1 MTRPDG
7 TQRLCGEYTAE
18 KTLSNLEHIFI
29 TRKSWENLGGL
40 PGMYLS
46 IRAAGSP
53 DVTVHGPKVRGGSF
67 SYNVFR
73 PLFLEYIYTVEIRTV
88 EARNS
93 FDFWYMGLWVYLL
106 EIWRKISFRRT
117 NSG

>member
-7 TQRLCGEYTAE
+7 FQRLCGEYTAE

-53 DVTVHGPKVRGGSF
+53 DVTVHGPKV
-67 SYNVFR
+67 
-73 PLFLEYIYTVEIRTV
+73 
-88 EARNS
+88 
-93 FDFWYMGLWVYLL
+93 LL
-106 EIWRKISFRRT
+106 VVVC
-117 NSG
+117 